1 MEVFVLVAKKK
12 NIILQFFSTL
22 LLVAGVVTVVLSFLG
37 LYMFIPFAIMEVAI
51 GYMLSKR
58 YIEYEYSYFDGDI
71 RFAKIINKS
80 KRKALKGY
88 SMEDVQIIAPIEDRS
103 VYQYLHNSSNKIKD
117 YTSGNADAKV
127 YVLVAKVPE
136 GLEVVKYEPDEKYLD
151 SVCVKYRQKVV
162 R

>member
-1 MEVFVLVAKKK
+1 MEVYVLVPKKK
-12 NIILQFFSTL
+12 NF
-22 LLVAGVVTVVLSFLG
+22 LVQLSEIVSWVIGVVTFVLT
-37 LYMFIPFAIMEVAI
+37 AI
-51 GYMLSKR
+51 GFFAFFPIAVAGIMLGAFLHTR
-58 YIEYEYSYFDGDI
+58 NFEYEYAYFDGDV

-80 KRKALKGY
+80 RRKNLRGY
-88 SMEDVQIIAPIEDRS
+88 GMEDVLVIAPIEDRS